1 MPASIVYFG
10 VRDESEGRL
19 LKVDKYRV
27 FYLLC
32 TVGGSYLSESLIK
45 DVKTFAAAES
55 IAAERAARHAV
66 K

>member
-10 VRDESEGRL
+10 VRDESEGTF
-19 LKVDKYRV
+19 LKVDKY
-27 FYLLC
+27 C
-32 TVGGSYLSESLIK
+32 TVCFIFCVGGSYLSESLIK

-55 IAAERAARHAV
+55 IAAERAARHAA